1 MSLIEEAD
9 GVTGCSAPSTP
20 VLPCS
25 PWIVRDEIRIAL
37 LRADE
42 IEAGA
47 ARRAAEMVSRA
58 RADADAIREAAR
70 QEGMRE
76 GAAAAARLIAETD
89 AAVATYRR
97 TSESELV
104 PLAFAIAH
112 RILGTF
118 PEDDRLLRAVTTA
131 LDEHQG
137 TSGLRL
143 RADPHTA
150 SRLRDALRRA
160 DRTDQVLV
168 DVDDA
173 ASPGSCV
180 LMHPR
185 GRASVG
191 PIDQLH
197 ALFGAAV
204 ASSPSNAS

>member
-1 MSLIEEAD
+1 MSLHEAAD
-9 GVTGCSAPSTP
+9 GATGHPAPSTSA
-20 VLPCS
+20 LPCS
-25 PWIVRDEIRIAL
+25 PWIVRGEVRIAL

-47 ARRAAEMVSRA
+47 AGKATEMVSQA
-58 RADADAIREAAR
+58 RAEADAIREAAR

-89 AAVATYRR
+89 AAVETYRR
-97 TSESELV
+97 TSEGELV

-143 RADPHTA
+143 RADPRTA
-150 SRLRDALRRA
+150 SRLRDALRRT
-160 DRTDQVLV
+160 DRTDPVLV

-191 PIDQLH
+191 PIDQLR
-197 ALFGAAV
+197 ALFEAAA
-204 ASSPSNAS
+204 ASPPGSAS